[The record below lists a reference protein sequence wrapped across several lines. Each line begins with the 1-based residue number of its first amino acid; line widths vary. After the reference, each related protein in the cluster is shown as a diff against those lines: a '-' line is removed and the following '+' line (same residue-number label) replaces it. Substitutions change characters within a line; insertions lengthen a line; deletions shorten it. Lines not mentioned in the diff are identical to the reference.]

1 MQAATEAHDAEE
13 AAHDGGTSPTRRGRP
28 RTRRAD
34 EASRGTRRRGT
45 SSPTPAASRRRPLR
59 TRDHGDKL
67 KITQTRSRIGQ
78 KPRHRATLDTL
89 GLRKINDTTIRER
102 TDVLEGQLRLVN
114 HLVRVEEAKEA

>member
-1 MQAATEAHDAEE
+1 MATKV
-13 AAHDGGTSPTRRGRP
+13 
-28 RTRRAD
+28 
-34 EASRGTRRRGT
+34 
-45 SSPTPAASRRRPLR
+45 L
-59 TRDHGDKL
+59 
-67 KITQTRSRIGQ
+67 ITQTRSRIGT

>member
-1 MQAATEAHDAEE
+1 MAT
-13 AAHDGGTSPTRRGRP
+13 
-28 RTRRAD
+28 
-34 EASRGTRRRGT
+34 
-45 SSPTPAASRRRPLR
+45 
-59 TRDHGDKL
+59 KV

-114 HLVRVEEAKEA
+114 HLVRVEDAKEA

>member
-1 MQAATEAHDAEE
+1 MAT
-13 AAHDGGTSPTRRGRP
+13 
-28 RTRRAD
+28 
-34 EASRGTRRRGT
+34 
-45 SSPTPAASRRRPLR
+45 
-59 TRDHGDKL
+59 KV
-67 KITQTRSRIGQ
+67 KITQVRSRIGT

>member
-1 MQAATEAHDAEE
+1 MAQ
-13 AAHDGGTSPTRRGRP
+13 
-28 RTRRAD
+28 
-34 EASRGTRRRGT
+34 
-45 SSPTPAASRRRPLR
+45 
-59 TRDHGDKL
+59 KL

-102 TDVLEGQLRLVN
+102 TDSLEGQLRLVN